1 MAATKPAVAA
11 ELTVFDG
18 TATNDK
24 VPAYVY
30 YWDDFTRCQTVIPAT
45 NLEEMIGGT
54 ISALTFYTNT
64 ENIPYTSLST
74 ADVYLMEVDYT
85 TISAYEPKSAATM
98 VYQGTFDFVATDG
111 GGLLTITFT
120 TPYSYD
126 GGNLLIGIE
135 NTTDA
140 QYKHMYFY
148 GQNVEGASISGY
160 SAYTLDNA
168 TATQRNFIPKTTFTY
183 TPSEGPVY
191 YKPVNLQ
198 VTDVASNSA
207 KATWQPGGNETAW
220 NLEYKK
226 ASDEEW
232 STVPLTATNYEF
244 DGLANNTTYNVRV
257 QGDYGNG
264 NLSSWA
270 TASFTTL
277 KCDDMGSITYNLN
290 DSYGD
295 GWNGASINVIDAATN
310 EVIQTLTVTSQTAS
324 GTIGICP
331 GDTYNFV
338 WVSGNYDN
346 ECSFTINDPFGQ
358 PIYNSP
364 AGNPP
369 AAGQFA
375 SYTYESNPNPKPT
388 NLAVSNVTS
397 TTADAT
403 WAGMA
408 QTYNLRY
415 RTKGGY
421 EKLYQESFENDLGG
435 WTAVDNDGD
444 EVNWEMLNMNNYSMS
459 GIPLVAADGDYV
471 MASNSYLNDDWGY
484 ISGDNWLISPLLDLR
499 GTLRFYVAD
508 LGANF
513 IEHFSVMIS
522 TSGSDPA
529 SFTALEENVATSG
542 IINNWAEHSYDLTAY
557 EGQQGY
563 IAIRHE
569 SSGNSGYYLFVDA
582 ISLDGEEIPAGEWST
597 LSNVTSPTTIEGL
610 TPSTDYEAQVQA
622 IYEDV
627 EDSDWTASV
636 FFTTLEAP
644 APEKAYYLI
653 GTFNEW
659 DQDNMIPFV
668 EEDGVFTLTYNFGG
682 EFKIKDEAGNWW
694 GGGVTLTEENP
705 SVTLVDGNNLNLA
718 QVAEYTLTIEDGVLT
733 VTGFPAPQPVEY
745 SEFYVVG
752 SFNGWNQEEGNGRVE
767 LTANED
773 GIEFTGTVELAAND
787 EFKIITPSVTG
798 GWKWFG
804 GQADGDFFLITN
816 ELLGGN
822 IALVDGSNFKVEEGG
837 EYTITVK
844 AYPEDKGISEPLAM
858 VITKNAPQGIST
870 IGVDGYDNN
879 AWYNLNG
886 QKLNGKPTTPG
897 IYINGHKKVVIK

>member
-1 MAATKPAVAA
+1 MKKKLFYFLVLVLMAATKPAVAA

-98 VYQGTFDFVATDG
+98 VYQGTLDFVATDG

-191 YKPVNLQ
+191 YKQ
-198 VTDVASNSA
+198 VTDIAANGA

-232 STVPLTATNYEF
+232 TTVPLTTTNYEF
-244 DGLANNTTYNVRV
+244 DALDNNTTYNVRV

-277 KCDDMGSITYNLN
+277 KCDDMGFITYNLN

-310 EVIQTLTVTSQTAS
+310 EVIQTLTVSSQTAS

-408 QTYNLRY
+408 ETYNLRY

-459 GIPLVAADGDYV
+459 GIPLVAADGDYA
-471 MASNSYLNDDWGY
+471 MGSKSYLNDDWGY

-542 IINNWAEHSYDLTAY
+542 IINNWAVHSYDLTAY

-582 ISLDGEEIPAGEWST
+582 ISLDGEEIPAGEWIT

-636 FFTTLEAP
+636 FFTTLEAEP
-644 APEKAYYLI
+644 VITLDNDFGTYDTPTIVHVTVENMPENGAVWYMFVPAGSKAPEGWIDY
-653 GTFNEW
+653 
-659 DQDNMIPFV
+659 D
-668 EEDGVFTLTYNFGG
+668 
-682 EFKIKDEAGNWW
+682 DEQGINVNVSGQLSVA
-694 GGGVTLTEENP
+694 VADASENIIVRKVGDYIISKP
-705 SVTLVDGNNLNLA
+705 SA
-718 QVAEYTLTIEDGVLT
+718 IETI
-733 VTGFPAPQPVEY
+733 
-745 SEFYVVG
+745 
-752 SFNGWNQEEGNGRVE
+752 
-767 LTANED
+767 
-773 GIEFTGTVELAAND
+773 AA
-787 EFKIITPSVTG
+787 
-798 GWKWFG
+798 
-804 GQADGDFFLITN
+804 
-816 ELLGGN
+816 
-822 IALVDGSNFKVEEGG
+822 GSNHSNDW
-837 EYTITVK
+837 YTI
-844 AYPEDKGISEPLAM
+844 S
-858 VITKNAPQGIST
+858 
-870 IGVDGYDNN
+870 
-879 AWYNLNG
+879 G
-886 QKLNGKPTTPG
+886 QKLNGKPVTPG
-897 IYINGHKKVVIK
+897 IYLNGNKKVVIR